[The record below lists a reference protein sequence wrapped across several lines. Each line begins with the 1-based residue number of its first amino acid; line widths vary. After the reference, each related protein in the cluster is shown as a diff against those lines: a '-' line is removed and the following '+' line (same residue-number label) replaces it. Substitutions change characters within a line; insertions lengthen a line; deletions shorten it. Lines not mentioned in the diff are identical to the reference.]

1 MTLPQR
7 LTKKYRSTTDCYS
20 SLENLWET
28 LKDNPPK
35 AYRVMCSLPEDK
47 MDADYLGQILREIF
61 TNDPDA
67 LEHFDVNTRSN
78 VKRLIRMYDYL
89 KWGKK

>member
-1 MTLPQR
+1 M
-7 LTKKYRSTTDCYS
+7 
-20 SLENLWET
+20 ENLWET